1 MGLKTPEGTDVYCAT
16 RSGVALQQFGDYRL
30 TRAHARK
37 AQTGKACSATD
48 DGVSPCR
55 PPSVDVTI
63 LKHCRC
69 IDCRK
74 FSKVEGEYCCRDGI
88 GGTKVVW
95 GTGERICDP
104 PPEAWHYCAG
114 YHGPQISRDVWVW
127 PKGSHKVYLPK
138 PWRRQ
143 AAQVGAG
150 VNVASNPANL
160 ATDAKERNGGDQSEE
175 R

>member
-1 MGLKTPEGTDVYCAT
+1 MNRTAT
-16 RSGVALQQFGDYRL
+16 SPGYRL
-30 TRAHARK
+30 PVVTANSPLSPSRARARVSAYTPK
-37 AQTGKACSATD
+37 RGNQVVTGN
-48 DGVSPCR
+48 R
-55 PPSVDVTI
+55 PPSVNVTI

-74 FSKVEGEYCCRDGI
+74 FFKTGKVEGEYCCRDGI

-114 YHGPQISRDVWVW
+114 YHGPQISKDVWVW